1 VGEYGAQDVIRSFL
15 HRRED
20 NYNTSL
26 LLLPLPNGPSNPRR
40 RLVFFLEVSAV
51 VTDAIAAVS
60 SSESFMMIDMLEGDS
75 DRFDCDL
82 YFM

>member
-1 VGEYGAQDVIRSFL
+1 
-15 HRRED
+15 
-20 NYNTSL
+20 
-26 LLLPLPNGPSNPRR
+26 
-40 RLVFFLEVSAV
+40 LVFFLEVSAV
-51 VTDAIAAVS
+51 ATEASAAVS